1 MEKILTKE
9 EIDALVAAVFSGTL
23 VLEREL
29 HSEKTARVRR
39 TEYVV
44 Q

>member
-1 MEKILTKE
+1 MEKLLTKE
-9 EIDALVAAVFSGTL
+9 EIDALVAAVFSGAL
-23 VLEREL
+23 VPELEL
-29 HSEKTARVRR
+29 HPEKTPRVRR